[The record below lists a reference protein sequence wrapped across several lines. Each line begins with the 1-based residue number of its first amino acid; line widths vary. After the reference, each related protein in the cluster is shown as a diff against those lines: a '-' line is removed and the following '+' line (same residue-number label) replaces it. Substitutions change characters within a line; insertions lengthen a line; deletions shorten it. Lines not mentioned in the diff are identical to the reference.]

1 MIFKLSFEL
10 VDITRESG
18 DAIHKKK
25 KETHKMIETNKTFAH
40 FC

>member
-25 KETHKMIETNKTFAH
+25 ETHKMIETNKAFAH